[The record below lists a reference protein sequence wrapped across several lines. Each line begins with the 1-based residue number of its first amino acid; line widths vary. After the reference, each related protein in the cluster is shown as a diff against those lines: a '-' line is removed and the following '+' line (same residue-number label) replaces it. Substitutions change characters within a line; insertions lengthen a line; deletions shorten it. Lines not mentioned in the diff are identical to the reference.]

1 MAAISKIE
9 IEGFKAFPKYF
20 PLEFGDKNLL
30 MYGENGSGKSSI
42 YYALHA
48 LLQSVFKDD
57 KGAKYFKVVEDSS
70 TGEGSIVNVENLV
83 NVNQIEKVKEGRC
96 QPYIKITLD
105 NGNKWILNRGG
116 LQSENGGDYREIRIL
131 NTTAVFINHSYI
143 SRFHSARNSE
153 NIDLW
158 NVFIKDILPFCVKGD
173 EEKSLA
179 DIFFDI
185 IEEKPHGKKDIDSL
199 KKRIKGFNDRLSID
213 IIGEINKHATDIYN
227 KYFKNEDDSE
237 LLITLL
243 YYASDDEVNNPLHE
257 DYYLAFDKFYGTQ
270 YSIRYPRIGIDIVS
284 DGQPIYKPQSFF
296 NEAKLT
302 AIALSVRFALL
313 SLDKPAD
320 GRFLALDD
328 MLISL
333 DMSNRSKVMDFLL
346 NISDRYKIYLFT
358 HDRAFFEHCKE
369 RIIYTNKAKGLSQ
382 QEGWLFKELYNDN
395 DPKNNPKEFTSES
408 DVARAKIHYNAF
420 DYPASANYLRKAV
433 ETLVR
438 ESFPPKLARQDNG
451 LKHDKLRNVLE
462 ASFAFFQRIPGI
474 DLSDLSRLIGNLNLL
489 LNPLSHKSTET
500 NVYKTELKEI
510 FSILERLRAQIVS
523 LDIQEVL
530 PRMEKIYLLF
540 KENEH
545 ITQKYE
551 IELQEELYS
560 YQNGITRAFYQSKA
574 KSLKSCTIT
583 DGVVGDYVKNEHYK
597 GSLEKICIDVHNRK
611 GRVYANDYL
620 DLYQDKD
627 GNWLNTLI

>member
-185 IEEKPHGKKDIDSL
+185 IEEKPHGKKDIDS
-199 KKRIKGFNDRLSID
+199 
-213 IIGEINKHATDIYN
+213 
-227 KYFKNEDDSE
+227 
-237 LLITLL
+237 
-243 YYASDDEVNNPLHE
+243 
-257 DYYLAFDKFYGTQ
+257 
-270 YSIRYPRIGIDIVS
+270 
-284 DGQPIYKPQSFF
+284 
-296 NEAKLT
+296 
-302 AIALSVRFALL
+302 
-313 SLDKPAD
+313 
-320 GRFLALDD
+320 
-328 MLISL
+328 
-333 DMSNRSKVMDFLL
+333 
-346 NISDRYKIYLFT
+346 
-358 HDRAFFEHCKE
+358 
-369 RIIYTNKAKGLSQ
+369 
-382 QEGWLFKELYNDN
+382 
-395 DPKNNPKEFTSES
+395 
-408 DVARAKIHYNAF
+408 
-420 DYPASANYLRKAV
+420 
-433 ETLVR
+433 
-438 ESFPPKLARQDNG
+438 
-451 LKHDKLRNVLE
+451 
-462 ASFAFFQRIPGI
+462 
-474 DLSDLSRLIGNLNLL
+474 
-489 LNPLSHKSTET
+489 
-500 NVYKTELKEI
+500 
-510 FSILERLRAQIVS
+510 
-523 LDIQEVL
+523 
-530 PRMEKIYLLF
+530 
-540 KENEH
+540 
-545 ITQKYE
+545 
-551 IELQEELYS
+551 
-560 YQNGITRAFYQSKA
+560 
-574 KSLKSCTIT
+574 
-583 DGVVGDYVKNEHYK
+583 
-597 GSLEKICIDVHNRK
+597 
-611 GRVYANDYL
+611 
-620 DLYQDKD
+620 
-627 GNWLNTLI
+627 

>member
-1 MAAISKIE
+1 
-9 IEGFKAFPKYF
+9 
-20 PLEFGDKNLL
+20 

-57 KGAKYFKVVEDSS
+57 KGAKYFKTNEDSS
-70 TGEGSIVNVENLV
+70 TGEGSFVSDENLV
-83 NVNQIEKVKEGRC
+83 NIYRSEDVKKNVF

-105 NGNKWILNRGG
+105 NGNVWKLDRGG
-116 LQSENGGDYREIRIL
+116 LQSENGVDYSEIRMM
-131 NTTAVFINHSYI
+131 NKNAAFINHSYI

-153 NIDLW
+153 DINLW
-158 NVFIKDILPFCVKGD
+158 NVFVKDILPFCVKTGED
-173 EEKSLA
+173 NSLA
-179 DIFFDI
+179 DVFYDI
-185 IEEKPHGKKDIDSL
+185 VDEKPHGKKEINNYI
-199 KKRIKGFNDRLSID
+199 KRMGDFNNRLYNEVIA
-213 IIGEINKHATDIYN
+213 EINKKATDIYN
-227 KYFKNEDDSE
+227 RYFKNEDDPE
-237 LLITLL
+237 LVITLR
-243 YYASDDEVNNPLHE
+243 YFADDDKINNPLSE
-257 DYYLAFDKFYGTQ
+257 EFFLAFDKFHGTQ
-270 YSIRYPRIGIDIVS
+270 YSLRYPRIGIEVVS
-284 DGQPIYKPQSFF
+284 DSQPINKPQSFF

-313 SLDKPAD
+313 NSENPEDSGL
-320 GRFLALDD
+320 LALDD

-333 DMSNRSKVMDFLL
+333 DMSNRTKVINYLL
-346 NISDRYKIYLFT
+346 DVTKYKIYLFT

-369 RIIYTNKAKGLSQ
+369 RIFYANKAKSLPQ
-382 QEGWLFKELYNDN
+382 QKGWLFKELYNDDN
-395 DPKNNPKEFTSES
+395 PQNNPKEFTSES
-408 DVARAKIHYNAF
+408 DVARAKVHYKAF

-438 ESFPPKLARQDNG
+438 ETFPPKLAKQNNG
-451 LKHDKLRNVLE
+451 LEHYNLRNVLE
-462 ASFAFFQRIPGI
+462 ASFAFFQKIPGI
-474 DLSDLSRLIGNLNLL
+474 NLSDLSRLIGNLNLL

-500 NVYKTELKEI
+500 NVYKTELNEI
-510 FSILERLRAQIVS
+510 FGILERLRVQIVN

-530 PRMEKIYLLF
+530 PRTEKIYLFF

-560 YQNGITRAFYQSKA
+560 YQNGITRAFCQTKA
-574 KSLKSCTIT
+574 KSLNSCTIT
-583 DGVVGDYVKNEHYK
+583 DGVEGDYVKNEHYK
-597 GSLEKICIDVHNRK
+597 GSLEQICIDVHNRK
-611 GRVYANDYL
+611 GRAYANDYL